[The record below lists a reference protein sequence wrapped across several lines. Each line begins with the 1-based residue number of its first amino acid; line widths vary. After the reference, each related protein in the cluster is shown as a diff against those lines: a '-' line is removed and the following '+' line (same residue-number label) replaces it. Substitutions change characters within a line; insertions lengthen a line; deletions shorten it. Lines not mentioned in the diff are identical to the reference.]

1 MYGKGYLAL
10 SKTGLSTIDMN
21 LLETL
26 YHMTMGFYERF
37 NFKPSI
43 EEQIHYLTLE
53 EDELREV
60 YSGKPIHKHRLVEEL
75 ADVMVVYSVIVFHH
89 QSSYLRDVVEP
100 LINSAFAYAHQ
111 HFDYAELYGMIL
123 FKAYQNMLKTPE
135 THQLMYITAD
145 KKRGII
151 RNEKQEQ
158 FQMFNQ

>member
-1 MYGKGYLAL
+1 M
-10 SKTGLSTIDMN
+10 SKTSLSTNDMN

-26 YHMTMGFYERF
+26 YRITMGFYERF
-37 NFKPSI
+37 NFKPSTA
-43 EEQIHYLTLE
+43 EQIYYLTLE
-53 EDELREV
+53 IDELKEEW
-60 YSGKPIHKHRLVEEL
+60 YNKPIHKHRLIEEL
-75 ADVMVVYSVIVFHH
+75 ADVMVVYSVIIFRH
-89 QSSYLRDVVEP
+89 QSPYLQETVEP
-100 LINSAFAYAHQ
+100 LINSVMAYAHQ

-135 THQLMYITAD
+135 THKLMYITAD